1 MTKEE
6 YLGRFMA
13 LYAYK
18 AYFNEEGN
26 EKGKNLTEE
35 KIAALWKQMREDLDA
50 VDFAKVWAEV
60 CFFKKNKILSKLLL
74 QEGGLSYG
82 D

>member
-1 MTKEE
+1 MTKAE

-26 EKGKNLTEE
+26 EKGKNLTDE
-35 KIAALWKQMREDLDA
+35 KIAALWQQMREDLDM
-50 VDFAKVWAEV
+50 VDFTKVWADV
-60 CFFKKNKILSKLLL
+60 VIFKRGIR
-74 QEGGLSYG
+74 
-82 D
+82 